1 MPPGAG
7 EPIKSTASTA
17 APASNGVAEG
27 ALAVRAAS
35 EPAPEGSA
43 GSALPESETINAWPD
58 EVAESAM
65 LSELRSKGENVSAP
79 RRPTAPVE
87 ETDTAANLPPLDELV
102 GRIPPEV
109 REVLEDLF
117 RAKFVAVRRVP
128 KQALK
133 KP

>member
-1 MPPGAG
+1 M
-7 EPIKSTASTA
+7 
-17 APASNGVAEG
+17 
-27 ALAVRAAS
+27 
-35 EPAPEGSA
+35 
-43 GSALPESETINAWPD
+43 PESETINAWPD